1 MCSLISWDRW
11 SFLIRSQQNSQ
22 LLTKKIYNNHLIF
35 IFSLQIFSLVTFTCK
50 SVLPKKMCFPLRS
63 FHPLGGQR
71 KKGLELCHTR
81 KKIIIFLPWS
91 ILLKRNVFSH
101 EMDANTTQQNT
112 NKAFS

>member
-50 SVLPKKMCFPLRS
+50 SVLSKKMCFPLRS
-63 FHPLGGQR
+63 LHPLGGEKR
-71 KKGLELCHTR
+71 IGVVPNKK
-81 KKIIIFLPWS
+81 KKLTFLPWS